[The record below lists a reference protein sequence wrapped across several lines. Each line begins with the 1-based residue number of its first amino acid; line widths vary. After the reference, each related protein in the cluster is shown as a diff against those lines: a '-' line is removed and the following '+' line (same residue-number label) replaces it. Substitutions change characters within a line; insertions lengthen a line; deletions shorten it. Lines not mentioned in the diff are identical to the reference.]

1 MKPYYYKL
9 PLVEPSKDSC
19 WAVCD
24 YNGKYM
30 FHFDADIPQHIE
42 SQIIYGINQGI
53 PAEKNN
59 FRINPNREYVIQYQ
73 VSKNNWV
80 DCIIIGCI
88 FNLTGISRKVMSS
101 REAVKIQDN
110 LLFWLLSK
118 LNKN

>member
-9 PLVEPSKDSC
+9 PLVESSKDSC

-24 YNGKYM
+24 SNGKYM
-30 FHFDADIPQHIE
+30 FHFGADIPQYIE
-42 SQIIYGINQGI
+42 SQIIYELNQDT

-59 FRINPNREYVIQYQ
+59 FRINPNKEYVIQCQ
-73 VSKNNWV
+73 ISKNNWV
-80 DCIIIGCI
+80 DCIIIGYI
-88 FNLTGISRKVMSS
+88 HNLTGVSRKVMSS

-110 LLFWLLSK
+110 LLLWLLSK